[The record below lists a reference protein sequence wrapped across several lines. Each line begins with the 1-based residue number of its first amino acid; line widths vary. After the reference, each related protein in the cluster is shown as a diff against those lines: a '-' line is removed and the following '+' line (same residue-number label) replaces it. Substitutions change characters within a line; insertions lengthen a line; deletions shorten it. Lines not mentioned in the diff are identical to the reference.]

1 MNLTME
7 EYQRL
12 SDEKSQQSL
21 KVAELQRLLAVKT
34 LENAKLMEEAQLLK
48 MEFAAT
54 RLENMLLKNYITLS
68 AEKIKVFVSHL
79 NGIDRFAF
87 LKTFLEYVLPQ
98 EHYQEQLLL
107 VNEVMTM
114 PDETKQVGGTIING
128 DYVGGDKVKEK
139 TIIPDVGNFKPQI
152 QTQTMNVPFPP
163 LEQDGQNLLE
173 DE

>member
-1 MNLTME
+1 MDLTMDE
-7 EYQRL
+7 FQRL

-98 EHYQEQLLL
+98 ERYQEQLLL

-114 PDETKQVGGTIING
+114 PDETKQVGGTVVNG
-128 DYVGGDKVKEK
+128 DWIEGDKHEH
-139 TIIPDVGNFKPQI
+139 IDQMSIGDCNEL
-152 QTQTMNVPFPP
+152 NH
-163 LEQDGQNLLE
+163 E
-173 DE
+173 

>member
-98 EHYQEQLLL
+98 ERYQEQLLL

-114 PDETKQVGGTIING
+114 PDETKQVGGTVVNG
-128 DYVGGDKVKEK
+128 DWIEGDKHEH
-139 TIIPDVGNFKPQI
+139 IDQMSIGDCNEL
-152 QTQTMNVPFPP
+152 NH
-163 LEQDGQNLLE
+163 E
-173 DE
+173 

>member
-114 PDETKQVGGTIING
+114 PDETKQVGGTVVNG
-128 DYVGGDKVKEK
+128 DWIEGDKHEH
-139 TIIPDVGNFKPQI
+139 IDQMSIGDCNEL
-152 QTQTMNVPFPP
+152 NH
-163 LEQDGQNLLE
+163 E
-173 DE
+173 